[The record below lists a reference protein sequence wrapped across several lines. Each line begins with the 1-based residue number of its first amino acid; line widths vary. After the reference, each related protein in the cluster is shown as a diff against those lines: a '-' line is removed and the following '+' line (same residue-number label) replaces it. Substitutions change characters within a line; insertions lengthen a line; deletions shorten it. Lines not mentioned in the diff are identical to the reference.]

1 MTPGSNGCS
10 DVLSVKTAMDF
21 RALHASNDALE
32 ELAEEYVFERLS
44 PEDLDAY
51 EQHLL
56 ICETCRDAVETAV
69 DFIALFRSAVDESGR
84 PRR

>member
-1 MTPGSNGCS
+1 MNF
-10 DVLSVKTAMDF
+10 K
-21 RALHASNDALE
+21 ALHASNDALD

-44 PEDLDAY
+44 PADLDAY

-56 ICETCRDAVETAV
+56 ICETCRRAVETAV
-69 DFIALFRSAVDESGR
+69 DFIDLFRSAVDESGR